1 MDTLAGYEEW
11 GSVIK
16 REGGRQGEKKGWR
29 GRGGGRCSLDALDT
43 CRLVGSKVPL
53 VYHKLQ
59 LASVEGKRNKQK
71 RIISGCQNRYPF
83 VVAHPIICSC
93 ANQSHSYTYT
103 CTLDMFLDRVTA
115 TPKTWVLWICRL
127 FFFPSLVVV
136 VGGGGVG
143 GGARICFC
151 FCFCFCFVSGFGS
164 YGYYPC
170 CCCCFC
176 IQKFHQNLLVSCCDF
191 FRSL

>member
-1 MDTLAGYEEW
+1 LIDTLAGYEER

-16 REGGRQGEKKGWR
+16 REGGRER
-29 GRGGGRCSLDALDT
+29 RRVGGGRCSLDTLDT

-53 VYHKLQ
+53 VYYKLQ

-115 TPKTWVLWICRL
+115 TPKTWVL
-127 FFFPSLVVV
+127 
-136 VGGGGVG
+136 
-143 GGARICFC
+143 
-151 FCFCFCFVSGFGS
+151 
-164 YGYYPC
+164 
-170 CCCCFC
+170 
-176 IQKFHQNLLVSCCDF
+176 
-191 FRSL
+191 